1 MSNFI
6 RNFRSGFGAFKKQFG
21 GQTPTFRKTRN
32 FIGAGFGV
40 PANKTDPTGL
50 GKAVDSGLAPM
61 QNVTRG
67 NFKSA
72 AKSVFSGGGVLGGL
86 TKKLGGFFR

>member
-6 RNFRSGFGAFKKQFG
+6 RNFRSGFKAFKKQFG
-21 GQTPTFRKTRN
+21 GQTPSFRKTQN

-50 GKAVDSGLAPM
+50 GKTVDRGLAPM
-61 QNVTRG
+61 QNVAQG

-86 TKKLGGFFR
+86 TQKFRGMF